1 MLRNIKVCMALLLF
15 VLFSGCAM
23 HSPSEP
29 KGYEKSFAHEDIY
42 ILTALYAEELGDY
55 ESASKMFES
64 LYKETDKKEYFYR
77 ALKNDMAA
85 QHYEKIVQ
93 KADAA
98 ALTIEDVEL
107 KRFKV
112 VALMR
117 QNRLEDA
124 KEAALKL
131 ATNSK
136 NVDDYLLV
144 GDIYVKLK
152 EYEEALKSLESA
164 YAIEHNEKIMGKMAI
179 ILYMNLER
187 KKDAIAQLETYSR
200 IYGCSVDICNM
211 LAGFYSNENDVDAL
225 VSTYLRMYKLEN
237 NSEIAKKIVQI
248 YGYKREYP
256 KMREFLE
263 ESKSDNELLLQLY
276 IQEKAYKKAAAMA
289 QELYEE
295 SGDALFLGQS
305 AIFEY
310 ESSED
315 KNDKAMQKSVIA
327 KLKEVIEIKK
337 DAMYL
342 NYLGYLLIDHDVDV
356 KKGIVYV
363 QEALKI
369 EPNSAYYLDSLA
381 WGYYKLQKCSEA
393 AKIIK
398 KVQTMDGGDNE
409 EVVKHAKAI
418 EECEKIQKRK
428 KEQK

>member
-1 MLRNIKVCMALLLF
+1 MLSKVRACLALLFF

-23 HSPSEP
+23 HQPSEP
-29 KGYEKSFAHEDIY
+29 KGYEKSFANEDIY
-42 ILTALYAEELGDY
+42 ILTALYAEEMGDY
-55 ESASKMFES
+55 ESASKIFES
-64 LYKETDKKEYFYR
+64 LYKESDKMEYFYR
-77 ALKNDMAA
+77 SLKNDMAA
-85 QHYEKIVQ
+85 QQYEKIIQ
-93 KADAA
+93 KADALEPKIKDA
-98 ALTIEDVEL
+98 EL

-112 VALMR
+112 VALIR
-117 QNRLEDA
+117 QNRLQRA
-124 KEAALKL
+124 KEFALKL
-131 ATNSK
+131 IAGSK
-136 NVDDYLLV
+136 SIDDYLLV
-144 GDIYVKLK
+144 SDICVKLK
-152 EYEEALKSLESA
+152 EYEEAFTHLERA
-164 YAIEHNEKIMGKMAI
+164 YAIEHGEKIVSKMAI
-179 ILYMNLER
+179 LLYMNLDR
-187 KKDAIAQLETYSR
+187 KKDAIVQLETHSR

-211 LAGFYSNENDVDAL
+211 LAGFYSNENDIDAL
-225 VSTYLRMYKLEN
+225 ETTYLRMYKLDG

-248 YGYKREYP
+248 YGYKRDYQ
-256 KMREFLE
+256 KMREFLQ
-263 ESKSDNELLLQLY
+263 ESKSDNVLLLQLY

-295 SGDALFLGQS
+295 SGDTLFLGQS

-310 ESSED
+310 EGSED
-315 KNDKAMQKSVIA
+315 KNDKAMHKSVIA

-356 KKGIVYV
+356 KKGIIYV

-369 EPNSAYYLDSLA
+369 EPESAYYLDSLA

-398 KVQTMDGGDNE
+398 KVKTMDGADNE
-409 EVVKHAKAI
+409 EVVKHVQMI

>member
-1 MLRNIKVCMALLLF
+1 MLCKVRVCMALLLF

-42 ILTALYAEELGDY
+42 ILTALYAEELGDH

-77 ALKNDMAA
+77 SLKNDMTM
-85 QHYEKIVQ
+85 QHFEKIIQ

-98 ALTIEDVEL
+98 AIKIKDVEL
-107 KRFKV
+107 KRFKI
-112 VALMR
+112 VALIR
-117 QNRLEDA
+117 QNKLEEA
-124 KEAALKL
+124 KESALKL
-131 ATNSK
+131 LAYSQNLD
-136 NVDDYLLV
+136 NYLLV
-144 GDIYVKLK
+144 SDICVKRK
-152 EYEEALKSLESA
+152 EYEEAVTHLEHA
-164 YAIEHNEKIMGKMAI
+164 YAIGHDEKIIGKIAI
-179 ILYMNLER
+179 LLYMNLDR
-187 KKDAIAQLETYSR
+187 KKDAITQLEAHSR
-200 IYGCSVDICNM
+200 IYGCSVDICNT
-211 LAGFYSNENDVDAL
+211 LAGFYSNENDIDAL
-225 VSTYLRMYKLEN
+225 ETTYLRMYKLDG
-237 NSEIAKKIVQI
+237 NSETAKKIVQI
-248 YGYKREYP
+248 YGYKKDYP

-289 QELYEE
+289 WELYEE
-295 SGDALFLGQS
+295 SGDAVFLGQS

-327 KLKEVIEIKK
+327 KLKEVIEIKR

-369 EPNSAYYLDSLA
+369 EPDSAYYLDSLA

-393 AKIIK
+393 VKIIK
-398 KVQTMDGGDNE
+398 KAQAMDGGDNE
-409 EVVKHAKAI
+409 EVMKHVQAI